1 MGAEG
6 DYAQTPKAS
15 TFHVA
20 NAPKRDAEGVER
32 LHLRICRDVLV
43 NSGQHGSHTLMFMT
57 RRLLTEQP
65 SHFFA
70 SFKPAAYF
78 NDGNLHILATY
89 ARHLDTPV
97 RSYSDRCVGMANVP
111 QPIFY
116 RGVREF

>member
-32 LHLRICRDVLV
+32 LHLRICHDVLV
-43 NSGQHGSHTLMFMT
+43 NSGQHGSHTLFMT
-57 RRLLTEQP
+57 RRLLSEQP

-78 NDGNLHILATY
+78 NDGNLHMLATY

-97 RSYSDRCVGMANVP
+97 RSYSDRCVGMANVT